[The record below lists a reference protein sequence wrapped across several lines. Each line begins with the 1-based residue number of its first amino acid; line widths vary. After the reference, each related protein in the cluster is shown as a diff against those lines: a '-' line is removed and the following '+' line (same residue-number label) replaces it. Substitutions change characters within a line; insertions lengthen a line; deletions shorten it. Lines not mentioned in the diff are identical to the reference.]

1 MKSKQLSEL
10 AEVFAGI
17 TVSRH
22 QPKRGEASKQV
33 RLYKASQCVSA
44 IEGRLSAPMAAS
56 VSESFD
62 KPKQELR
69 SGDILLPSRFTRPGC
84 GVKDSK
90 EGGIYASENIF
101 VVRAADP
108 VVSKF
113 LSIYFSSE
121 VGKSVVGALSKEVPS
136 YKAYAINAGE
146 LRSLALPDFDREH
159 MLKTIEVNE
168 QRLKTQGKL
177 ARQADVLSHLLS
189 DSGKEVTGLLDVTGD
204 SSIDFS
210 ALQMSKD
217 ALVFLS
223 AVDATDISSSTGEVK
238 VAVGKSHSIIKTDH
252 NTCIV
257 ENIET
262 GGLLVVQDNEVLVAK
277 GITVMDKEKFRQL
290 AEMTANFL
298 QSSLVSTPTEVTE
311 ALELD

>member
-1 MKSKQLSEL
+1 MKQLSEL
-10 AEVFAGI
+10 AEVFAGL

-22 QPKRGEASKQV
+22 QPKRDEASKQI

-44 IEGRLSAPMAAS
+44 IECRLSAPTAAS
-56 VSESFD
+56 VSESFN
-62 KPKQELR
+62 KPKQELL
-69 SGDILLPSRFTRPGC
+69 SGDILLPSRFTRPNC
-84 GVKDSK
+84 GVKDSD
-90 EGGIYASENIF
+90 EGGIYAEANVF
-101 VVRAADP
+101 VVRAIDP

-121 VGKSVVGALSKEVPS
+121 AGKLAVGALSKEVAS

-168 QRLKTQGKL
+168 QRLETQGKL
-177 ARQADVLSHLLS
+177 ARQADVLSHLLTG
-189 DSGKEVTGLLDVTGD
+189 SGKEMTGLLDVTRD

-217 ALVFLS
+217 ALAFLS

-238 VAVGKSHSIIKTDH
+238 VSVGKSHSIIKTNH

-257 ENIET
+257 ENTET
-262 GGLLVVQDNEVLVAK
+262 GGLLVVRDNEVLVAK
-277 GITVMDKEKFRQL
+277 DITVTDKEKFRRL
-290 AEMTANFL
+290 AEMTADFL
-298 QSSLVSTPTEVTE
+298 QASLVSTPTEVPE
-311 ALELD
+311 LLELD